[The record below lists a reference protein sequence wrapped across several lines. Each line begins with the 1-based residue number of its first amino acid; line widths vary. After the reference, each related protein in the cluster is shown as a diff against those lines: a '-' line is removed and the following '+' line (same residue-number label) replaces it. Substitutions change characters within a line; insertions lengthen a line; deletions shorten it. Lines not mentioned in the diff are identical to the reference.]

1 MPSVY
6 GNLPHRCSLC
16 HLWRSRGRCATDQVD
31 TGPLVALFDRK
42 VDDRA
47 RRAGILKAIHQ
58 PLRT

>member
-1 MPSVY
+1 
-6 GNLPHRCSLC
+6 LC

-42 VDDRA
+42 VDDHA